1 MGLPFDYRIALC
13 RLTACAVAIACAL
26 SAEQGYAA
34 DATAATGTESA
45 TQTAT
50 ATNLVEIVVT
60 AQRRA
65 QNLQDVPAS
74 VNAYSGADIANAMA
88 HKVADIIVDTPNV
101 TVNQPYGDGGPS
113 NFVIR
118 GISSTDFS
126 QNQSKPVA
134 VYLDEGIK
142 QTQLFETVPLFDTE
156 RVEVLSGPQG
166 TLYGKDATAG
176 AVNIISKQP
185 GFDPEGYLTA
195 GYGNFDTRRF
205 EGAVQDSLVGDVL
218 AGRLAVTYLRD
229 EGVFE
234 NLTPGRG
241 NTNQTDIAA
250 ARLGLLFRPSE
261 QFETILRLVGTRI
274 GGRNYTPLSTDIDLS
289 AYPNLLA
296 IPGALRQGLSFNEN
310 QTYSAPDRAID
321 SESINL
327 QTIWKPNAQHT
338 VTSITTYDSGH
349 WYDVSDAAGL
359 PFNWQSLDSRVRAY
373 QAVEDIRVVSSYA
386 ESFNWQAGLFGSHD
400 RVQASDSFL
409 YNGDPRCGDEC
420 ANPFGLPGQGTFT
433 HNDFLQ
439 ERTSFAG
446 YFRGEYD
453 IYPGLQITGGV
464 RESHDELRVPN
475 YNAYIGSNEIPDGF
489 ATIINQSRSQNFSN
503 TSWEGG
509 ANWKVTPTILLYV
522 SYKQGYRIGAENAQ
536 AFFYPT
542 EVNIAPP
549 ETAQS
554 EEAGF
559 KSTWLDRALTL
570 NAALFH
576 TSYQNQQVLNY
587 QDDALQLR
595 SVSKSRIDGFEL
607 ESIYRLTSK
616 SRLNLNLGLLDPK
629 YLAGE
634 VDGVS
639 VAGNQIVNAA
649 KITASIGTDLTLYSA
664 DSNNLTLSLNDAY
677 TSRVYYDVFNTGS
690 IAQSGYWLANGKLN
704 WSSGRYEFSLY
715 ANNLFDRHYFDYSLD
730 EESTVN
736 LNFNLRGAPRQFGG
750 EFTYRF

>member
-1 MGLPFDYRIALC
+1 MRLPFGCRITLL
-13 RLTACAVAIACAL
+13 RLTAFAVACAL

-34 DATAATGTESA
+34 DATAATA
-45 TQTAT
+45 TD
-50 ATNLVEIVVT
+50 TNLVEIVVT
-60 AQRRA
+60 AQRRV
-65 QNLQDVPAS
+65 QNLQDVPAAVS
-74 VNAYSGADIANAMA
+74 AYSSADIANAMA

-126 QNQSKPVA
+126 LNQSKPVA

-176 AVNIISKQP
+176 AVNIISKSP
-185 GFDPEGYLTA
+185 GFDPEGYLSA

-205 EGAVQDSLVGDVL
+205 EGAVQDSLVSDVL

-229 EGVFE
+229 DGVFK
-234 NLTPGRG
+234 NLTSGLG
-241 NTNQTDIAA
+241 NTSQTDIAA
-250 ARLGLLFRPSE
+250 ARLSLLFRPSE
-261 QFETILRLVGTRI
+261 RFQTILRLVDTKM
-274 GGRNYTPLSTDIDLS
+274 GGRNYTPLPTDINLS
-289 AYPNLLA
+289 AYPNILA

-310 QTYSAPDRAID
+310 QTYSAPDRDIRSD
-321 SESINL
+321 SINL
-327 QTIWKPNAQHT
+327 QSIWKPNEQYT
-338 VTSITTYDSGH
+338 VTSITTYDNGH

-373 QAVEDIRVVSSYA
+373 QAVEDMRVVSNYTGP
-386 ESFNWQAGLFGSHD
+386 FNWQSGLFGSHD
-400 RVQASDSFL
+400 RVQASSDFL

-439 ERTSFAG
+439 ERTSYAG
-446 YFRGEYD
+446 YFRGEYE
-453 IYPGLQITGGV
+453 IYPRLQITGGV
-464 RESHDELRVPN
+464 RESYDELRVPK
-475 YNAYIGSNEIPDGF
+475 YNAYIGSNQVPDGIPS
-489 ATIINQSRSQNFSN
+489 IIDQSRSQNFSN

-509 ANWKVTPTILLYV
+509 ANWKATPTILLYA

-536 AFFYPT
+536 AFFYPA
-542 EVNIAPP
+542 EVNLAPP

-554 EEAGF
+554 EEVGF
-559 KSTWLDRALTL
+559 KSTWFDRALTL

-595 SVSKSRIDGFEL
+595 SVSKSRINGFEL
-607 ESIYRLTSK
+607 EGIYRLTPN

-649 KITASIGTDLTLYSA
+649 KITATIGTDLTLYSA
-664 DSNNLTLSLNDAY
+664 DRNNVTLSLNDAY
-677 TSRVYYDVFNTGS
+677 TARVYYDVFNTSG

-704 WSSGRYEFSLY
+704 WSLGHYEFSLY
-715 ANNLFDRHYFDYSLD
+715 ANNLFDRHYFVYSLY
-730 EESTVN
+730 EESTVD
-736 LNFNLRGAPRQFGG
+736 LNFNLRGTPRQFGG

>member
-1 MGLPFDYRIALC
+1 MRLPFGYWLTLRK
-13 RLTACAVAIACAL
+13 LTAFAVAIACTL
-26 SAEQGYAA
+26 SAERGYAA
-34 DATAATGTESA
+34 DGTASAATD
-45 TQTAT
+45 
-50 ATNLVEIVVT
+50 TNLGEIVVT

-65 QNLQDVPAS
+65 QNLQDVPAAVS
-74 VNAYSGADIANAMA
+74 AYSGADIANAMA

-101 TVNQPYGDGGPS
+101 IVNQPYGDGGPS

-185 GFDPEGYLTA
+185 GFDPEGYLSA

-205 EGAVQDSLVGDVL
+205 EGAVQDSLIGDVL

-229 EGVFE
+229 DGVFE
-234 NLTPGRG
+234 NLTPGLG
-241 NTNQTDIAA
+241 DTSQTDIAA
-250 ARLGLLFRPSE
+250 ARLSLLFRPSE
-261 QFETILRLVGTRI
+261 QFQTILRLVDTKM
-274 GGRNYTPLSTDIDLS
+274 GGRNYTPLPSDINLS
-289 AYPNLLA
+289 AYPNIAA

-310 QTYSAPDRAID
+310 QTYSTPDRDIHSD
-321 SESINL
+321 SINL
-327 QTIWKPNAQHT
+327 QTTWKPNERHT

-359 PFNWQSLDSRVRAY
+359 PFNWQSLDSRVLAY
-373 QAVEDIRVVSSYA
+373 QAVEDIRVVSNYA
-386 ESFNWQAGLFGSHD
+386 DRFNWQAGIFGSHD
-400 RVQASDSFL
+400 RVQASSDFL
-409 YNGDPRCGDEC
+409 YNGDPRCGAEC

-439 ERTSFAG
+439 ERTSYAG
-446 YFRGEYD
+446 YFRGEYE
-453 IYPGLQITGGV
+453 IYPRLQITGGV
-464 RESHDELRVPN
+464 RESYDELRVPN
-475 YNAYIGSNEIPDGF
+475 YNAYIGSNEIPDGIP
-489 ATIINQSRSQNFSN
+489 TIVDQSRSQNFSN

-509 ANWKVTPTILLYV
+509 ANWKATPTILLYA

-536 AFFYPT
+536 AFFYT
-542 EVNIAPP
+542 SEVNIAPP

-554 EEAGF
+554 EEVGV
-559 KSTWLDRALTL
+559 KSTWFDRALTL

-595 SVSKSRIDGFEL
+595 SVSKSRINGFEFDG
-607 ESIYRLTSK
+607 IYRLTSN
-616 SRLNLNLGLLDPK
+616 SRLNLNLGFLDPK

-634 VDGVS
+634 VDGTS

-649 KITASIGTDLTLYSA
+649 KITATIGTDLTLYSA
-664 DSNNLTLSLNDAY
+664 DRNNLTLSLNDAY
-677 TSRVYYDVFNTGS
+677 TARVYYDVFNTSS

-704 WSSGRYEFSLY
+704 WSSGQYEFSLY
-715 ANNLFDRHYFDYSLD
+715 ANNLFDRHYFVYSLY
-730 EESTVN
+730 EESTVD
-736 LNFNLRGAPRQFGG
+736 LNFNLRGTPRQFGG

>member
-1 MGLPFDYRIALC
+1 MRLPFGYRFTLR
-13 RLTACAVAIACAL
+13 RLTAFAVAIACAL
-26 SAEQGYAA
+26 SAERGYAA
-34 DATAATGTESA
+34 DGTAATA
-45 TQTAT
+45 TD
-50 ATNLVEIVVT
+50 TNLGEIVVT

-65 QNLQDVPAS
+65 QNLQDVPAAVS
-74 VNAYSGADIANAMA
+74 AYSSADIANAMA

-166 TLYGKDATAG
+166 TLYGKNATAG
-176 AVNIISKQP
+176 AVNIISKEP
-185 GFDPEGYLTA
+185 GFDPDGYLSA

-205 EGAVQDSLVGDVL
+205 EGAVQDALVGDVL
-218 AGRLAVTYLRD
+218 AGRLAVTYLKD
-229 EGVFE
+229 DGVFE
-234 NLTPGRG
+234 NLTPGLG
-241 NTNQTDIAA
+241 NTSQTDIAA
-250 ARLGLLFRPSE
+250 ARLSLLFRPSD
-261 QFETILRLVGTRI
+261 QFQTILRLVHTTM
-274 GGRNYTPLSTDIDLS
+274 GGRNYTPLPTDINLS

-310 QTYSAPDRAID
+310 QTYSAPDRDIRSD
-321 SESINL
+321 SINL
-327 QTIWKPNAQHT
+327 QTIWKPNEQYT

-373 QAVEDIRVVSSYA
+373 QAVEDIRVVSNYA
-386 ESFNWQAGLFGSHD
+386 DSFNWQGGLFGSHD

-409 YNGDPRCGDEC
+409 YNGATQCGDEC

-439 ERTSFAG
+439 ERTSYAG
-446 YFRGEYD
+446 YFRGEYE
-453 IYPGLQITGGV
+453 IYPRLQLTGGV
-464 RESHDELRVPN
+464 RESHDELRVPS
-475 YNAYIGSNEIPDGF
+475 YNGYIGSNEVPDGIP
-489 ATIINQSRSQNFSN
+489 TIIDQSLSQNFSN

-509 ANWKVTPTILLYV
+509 ANWKATPTILLYA
-522 SYKQGYRIGAENAQ
+522 SYKQGYRIGAANAQ
-536 AFFYPT
+536 AFFYPS

-549 ETAQS
+549 ETDQS
-554 EEAGF
+554 EEVGV
-559 KSTWLDRALTL
+559 KSTWFDRALTL

-595 SVSKSRIDGFEL
+595 SVSKSRIDGFEFD
-607 ESIYRLTSK
+607 SIYRLTSN
-616 SRLNLNLGLLDPK
+616 SRLNLSLGLLDPK
-629 YLAGE
+629 YLVGA
-634 VDGVS
+634 VDGIS

-649 KITASIGTDLTLYSA
+649 KITATIGTDLTLYSA
-664 DSNNLTLSLNDAY
+664 DRNNLTLSLNDVY
-677 TSRVYYDVFNTGS
+677 TSRVYYDVFNTSS
-690 IAQSGYWLANGKLN
+690 IAQSGYWLANSKLN
-704 WSSGRYEFSLY
+704 WSSGQYEYSLY
-715 ANNLFDRHYFDYSLD
+715 ANNMFDRRYFEYSLE
-730 EESTVN
+730 EESTVD
-736 LNFNLRGAPRQFGG
+736 LNFNLRGTPRQFGG

>member
-1 MGLPFDYRIALC
+1 
-13 RLTACAVAIACAL
+13 L
-26 SAEQGYAA
+26 SAERGYAA
-34 DATAATGTESA
+34 DGTAATA
-45 TQTAT
+45 TD
-50 ATNLVEIVVT
+50 TNLGEIVVT

-65 QNLQDVPAS
+65 QNLQDVPAAVS
-74 VNAYSGADIANAMA
+74 AYSSADIANAMA

-166 TLYGKDATAG
+166 TLYGKNATAG
-176 AVNIISKQP
+176 AVNIISKEP
-185 GFDPEGYLTA
+185 GFDPDGYLSA

-205 EGAVQDSLVGDVL
+205 EGAVQDALVGDVL
-218 AGRLAVTYLRD
+218 AGRLAVTYLKD
-229 EGVFE
+229 DGVFE
-234 NLTPGRG
+234 NLTPGLG
-241 NTNQTDIAA
+241 NTSQTDIAA
-250 ARLGLLFRPSE
+250 ARLSLLFRPSD
-261 QFETILRLVGTRI
+261 QFQTILRLVHTTM
-274 GGRNYTPLSTDIDLS
+274 GGRNYTPLPTDINLS

-310 QTYSAPDRAID
+310 QTYSAPDRDIRSD
-321 SESINL
+321 SINL
-327 QTIWKPNAQHT
+327 QTIWKPNEQYT

-373 QAVEDIRVVSSYA
+373 QAVEDIRVVSNYA
-386 ESFNWQAGLFGSHD
+386 DSFNWQGGLFGSHD

-409 YNGDPRCGDEC
+409 YNGATQCGDEC

-439 ERTSFAG
+439 ERTSYAG
-446 YFRGEYD
+446 YFRGEYE
-453 IYPGLQITGGV
+453 IYPRLQLTGGV
-464 RESHDELRVPN
+464 RESHDELRVPS
-475 YNAYIGSNEIPDGF
+475 YNGYIGSNEVPDGIP
-489 ATIINQSRSQNFSN
+489 TIIDQRLSQNFSN

-509 ANWKVTPTILLYV
+509 ANWKATPTILLYA
-522 SYKQGYRIGAENAQ
+522 SYKQGYRIGAANAQ
-536 AFFYPT
+536 AFFYPS

-549 ETAQS
+549 ETDQS
-554 EEAGF
+554 EEVGV
-559 KSTWLDRALTL
+559 KSTWFDRALTL

-595 SVSKSRIDGFEL
+595 SVSKSRIDGFEFD
-607 ESIYRLTSK
+607 SIYRLTSN
-616 SRLNLNLGLLDPK
+616 SRLNLSLGLLDPK
-629 YLAGE
+629 YLVGA
-634 VDGVS
+634 VDGIS

-649 KITASIGTDLTLYSA
+649 KITATIGTDLTLYSA
-664 DSNNLTLSLNDAY
+664 DRNNLTLSLNDVY
-677 TSRVYYDVFNTGS
+677 TSRVYYDVFNTSS
-690 IAQSGYWLANGKLN
+690 IAQSGYWLANSKLN
-704 WSSGRYEFSLY
+704 WSSGQYEYSLY
-715 ANNLFDRHYFDYSLD
+715 ANNMFDRRYFEYSLE
-730 EESTVN
+730 EESTVD
-736 LNFNLRGAPRQFGG
+736 LNFNLRGTPRQFGG

>member
-1 MGLPFDYRIALC
+1 MRLPFGYRFTLC
-13 RLTACAVAIACAL
+13 RLTVFAVAIACTL
-26 SAEQGYAA
+26 SAERGYAA
-34 DATAATGTESA
+34 DGTAS
-45 TQTAT
+45 TAT
-50 ATNLVEIVVT
+50 DTNLGEIVVT

-65 QNLQDVPAS
+65 QNLQDVPAAVS
-74 VNAYSGADIANAMA
+74 AYSGADIANAMA

-101 TVNQPYGDGGPS
+101 IVNQPYGDGGPS

-185 GFDPEGYLTA
+185 GFDAEGYLSA

-205 EGAVQDSLVGDVL
+205 EGAVQDSLIGDEL

-229 EGVFE
+229 DGVFE
-234 NLTPGRG
+234 NLTPGLG
-241 NTNQTDIAA
+241 DTSQTDIAA
-250 ARLGLLFRPSE
+250 ARLSLLFRPSE
-261 QFETILRLVGTRI
+261 QFQTILRLVDTKM
-274 GGRNYTPLSTDIDLS
+274 GGRNYTPLPTDINLS
-289 AYPNLLA
+289 AYPNIAA
-296 IPGALRQGLSFNEN
+296 IPGALRQGLSFNQN
-310 QTYSAPDRAID
+310 QTYSTPDRDIRSD
-321 SESINL
+321 SINL
-327 QTIWKPNAQHT
+327 QTTWKPNEQHT

-373 QAVEDIRVVSSYA
+373 QAVEDIRVVSNYA
-386 ESFNWQAGLFGSHD
+386 DRFNWQAGLFGSHD
-400 RVQASDSFL
+400 RVQASSDFL
-409 YNGDPRCGDEC
+409 YNGDPRCGAEC

-439 ERTSFAG
+439 ERSSYAG
-446 YFRGEYD
+446 YFRGEYE
-453 IYPGLQITGGV
+453 IYPRLQITGGV

-475 YNAYIGSNEIPDGF
+475 YNAYIGSNEVPDGIP
-489 ATIINQSRSQNFSN
+489 TIVDQSRSQNFSN

-509 ANWKVTPTILLYV
+509 AHWKATPTILLYA

-536 AFFYPT
+536 AFFYT
-542 EVNIAPP
+542 SEVNIAPP

-554 EEAGF
+554 EEVGF
-559 KSTWLDRALTL
+559 KSTWFDRALTL

-595 SVSKSRIDGFEL
+595 SVSKSRIDGFEFDG
-607 ESIYRLTSK
+607 IYRLTSN
-616 SRLNLNLGLLDPK
+616 SRLNLSLGLLDPK

-634 VDGVS
+634 VDGIS

-649 KITASIGTDLTLYSA
+649 KITATIGTDLTLYSA
-664 DSNNLTLSLNDAY
+664 DRKNLTLSLNDAY
-677 TSRVYYDVFNTGS
+677 TARVYYDVFNTSS

-704 WSSGRYEFSLY
+704 WSSGQYEFSLY
-715 ANNLFDRHYFDYSLD
+715 ANNLFDRHYFVYSLY
-730 EESTVN
+730 EESTVD
-736 LNFNLRGAPRQFGG
+736 LNFNLRGTPRQFGG

>member
-1 MGLPFDYRIALC
+1 MRFPLGYRISFC
-13 RLTACAVAIACAL
+13 RLTAWAVAIVSAL
-26 SAEQGYAA
+26 SAGQGYAA
-34 DATAATGTESA
+34 DANAT
-45 TQTAT
+45 TAT
-50 ATNLVEIVVT
+50 DSDLQEIVVT

-65 QNLQDVPAS
+65 QNLQDVPAGVS
-74 VNAYSGADIANAMA
+74 AYSSADIANAMA

-101 TVNQPYGDGGPS
+101 TINQPYGDGGPS

-185 GFDPEGYLTA
+185 GFDPEGYLSA
-195 GYGNFDTRRF
+195 GYGNFDSRRF

-218 AGRLAVTYLRD
+218 AGRLAATYLRD
-229 EGVFE
+229 NGVIQ
-234 NLTPGRG
+234 NLTPGLG
-241 NTNQTDIAA
+241 DTNQTDIAA
-250 ARLGLLFRPSE
+250 VRLSLLFRPSE
-261 QFETILRLVGTRI
+261 QLQAILRLVDTRI
-274 GGRNYTPLSTDIDLS
+274 GGRNYTPLPTDIDLS

-296 IPGALRQGLSFNEN
+296 IPGALRQGLSFNES
-310 QTYSAPDRAID
+310 QPFSAPSRDID
-321 SESINL
+321 SRSINL
-327 QTIWKPNAQHT
+327 QTIWKPNEKHT

-349 WYDVSDAAGL
+349 WYDVSDSAGL

-373 QAVEDIRVVSSYA
+373 QAVEDIRVVSNYA
-386 ESFNWQAGLFGSHD
+386 DSFNWQAGLFGSHD
-400 RVQASDSFL
+400 RVQASNDFL

-420 ANPFGLPGQGTFT
+420 ANPFGLPGQGTLT
-433 HNDFLQ
+433 YNDFLQ

-446 YFRGEYD
+446 YFRGEYE
-453 IYPGLQITGGV
+453 ILPRLQITGGV
-464 RESHDELRVPN
+464 RESYDELRVPT
-475 YNAYIGSNEIPDGF
+475 YNAHIGSNEVPDGIP
-489 ATIINQSRSQNFSN
+489 TIVNQSESENFSN

-509 ANWKVTPTILLYV
+509 ANWKATPTILLYA
-522 SYKQGYRIGAENAQ
+522 SYKQGYRIGAANAQ
-536 AFFYPT
+536 AFFYPS

-549 ETAQS
+549 ETAQT
-554 EEAGF
+554 EEVGF
-559 KSTWLDRALTL
+559 KSTWFNRDLTL
-570 NAALFH
+570 NSALFH

-595 SVSKSRIDGFEL
+595 SVSKSRINGFEL
-607 ESIYRLTSK
+607 ESNYRLTSK

-629 YLAGE
+629 YLAGA
-634 VDGVS
+634 VDGIS
-639 VAGNQIVNAA
+639 VAGNQIINAA
-649 KITASIGTDLTLYSA
+649 KFTATIGTDLTLYSSS
-664 DSNNLTLSLNDAY
+664 DRNNLTLSLNDAY
-677 TSRVYYDVFNTGS
+677 TSRVYYDVFNTSS

-704 WSSGRYEFSLY
+704 WLSGQYEFSLY
-715 ANNLFDRHYFDYSLD
+715 GNNLFDRHYFVYSLY

-736 LNFNLRGAPRQFGG
+736 LNFNLRGVPRQFGG

>member
-1 MGLPFDYRIALC
+1 MRLPFGYRFTLR
-13 RLTACAVAIACAL
+13 RLTAFAVAIACAL
-26 SAEQGYAA
+26 SAERGYAA
-34 DATAATGTESA
+34 DG
-45 TQTAT
+45 TAT
-50 ATNLVEIVVT
+50 TATDTNLGEIVVT

-65 QNLQDVPAS
+65 QNLQDVPAAVS
-74 VNAYSGADIANAMA
+74 AYSSADIANAMA

-101 TVNQPYGDGGPS
+101 IVNQPYGDGGPS

-185 GFDPEGYLTA
+185 GFDPEGYLSA

-205 EGAVQDSLVGDVL
+205 EGAVQDSLIGNVL

-229 EGVFE
+229 DGVFQ
-234 NLTPGRG
+234 NLTPGLG
-241 NTNQTDIAA
+241 DTSQTDIAA
-250 ARLGLLFRPSE
+250 ARLSLLFRPSE
-261 QFETILRLVGTRI
+261 EFQTILRLVDTRM
-274 GGRNYTPLSTDIDLS
+274 GGRNYTPLPTDINLS
-289 AYPNLLA
+289 AYPNIAA
-296 IPGALRQGLSFNEN
+296 IPGAFRQGLSFNEN
-310 QTYSAPDRAID
+310 QTYSTPDRDIRSD
-321 SESINL
+321 SVNL
-327 QTIWKPNAQHT
+327 QTTWKPNAQHT
-338 VTSITTYDSGH
+338 VTSITTYDNGH

-373 QAVEDIRVVSSYA
+373 QAVEDIRVVSNYA
-386 ESFNWQAGLFGSHD
+386 DRFNWQAGLFGSHD
-400 RVQASDSFL
+400 RVQASSDFL
-409 YNGDPRCGDEC
+409 YNGDPRCGAEC

-439 ERTSFAG
+439 ERTSYAG
-446 YFRGEYD
+446 YFRGEYE
-453 IYPGLQITGGV
+453 IYPRLQITGGV
-464 RESHDELRVPN
+464 RESYDELRVPN
-475 YNAYIGSNEIPDGF
+475 YNAYIGSNEIPDGIP
-489 ATIINQSRSQNFSN
+489 TIVDQSRSQNFSN

-509 ANWKVTPTILLYV
+509 ANWKATPSILLYA

-536 AFFYPT
+536 AFFYT
-542 EVNIAPP
+542 SEVNIAPP

-554 EEAGF
+554 EEVGF
-559 KSTWLDRALTL
+559 KSTWFDRALTL

-595 SVSKSRIDGFEL
+595 SVSKSRIDGFEFDG
-607 ESIYRLTSK
+607 IYRLTSN
-616 SRLNLNLGLLDPK
+616 SRLNLNVGLLDPK

-634 VDGVS
+634 VDGTS

-649 KITASIGTDLTLYSA
+649 KITATIGTDLTLYSA
-664 DSNNLTLSLNDAY
+664 DRNNLTLSLNDAY
-677 TSRVYYDVFNTGS
+677 TARVYYDVFNTSS

-704 WSSGRYEFSLY
+704 WSSGQYEFSLY
-715 ANNLFDRHYFDYSLD
+715 ANNLFDRHYFVYSLY
-730 EESTVN
+730 EESTVD
-736 LNFNLRGAPRQFGG
+736 LNFNLRGTPRQFGG

>member
-1 MGLPFDYRIALC
+1 MRLPFGYRFKLRRI
-13 RLTACAVAIACAL
+13 TAFAVAIACSL
-26 SAEQGYAA
+26 SAERGYAA
-34 DATAATGTESA
+34 DGTV
-45 TQTAT
+45 AT
-50 ATNLVEIVVT
+50 ATDTNLGEIVVT

-65 QNLQDVPAS
+65 QNLQDVPAAVS
-74 VNAYSGADIANAMA
+74 AYSSADIANAMA

-166 TLYGKDATAG
+166 TLYGKNATAG
-176 AVNIISKQP
+176 AVNIISKEP
-185 GFDPEGYLTA
+185 GFDPDGYLSA

-205 EGAVQDSLVGDVL
+205 EGAVQDALVGDVL
-218 AGRLAVTYLRD
+218 AGRLAVTYLKD
-229 EGVFE
+229 DGVFE
-234 NLTPGRG
+234 NLTPGLG
-241 NTNQTDIAA
+241 NTSQTDIAA
-250 ARLGLLFRPSE
+250 ARLSLLFRPSD
-261 QFETILRLVGTRI
+261 QFQTILRLVHTTM
-274 GGRNYTPLSTDIDLS
+274 GGRNYTPLPTDINLS

-310 QTYSAPDRAID
+310 QTYSAPDRDIRSD
-321 SESINL
+321 SINL
-327 QTIWKPNAQHT
+327 QTIWKPNEQYT

-373 QAVEDIRVVSSYA
+373 QAVEDIRVVSNYA
-386 ESFNWQAGLFGSHD
+386 DSFNWQGGLFGSHD

-409 YNGDPRCGDEC
+409 YNGATQCGDEC

-439 ERTSFAG
+439 ERTSYAG
-446 YFRGEYD
+446 YFRGEYE
-453 IYPGLQITGGV
+453 IYPRLQLTGGV
-464 RESHDELRVPN
+464 RESHDELRVPS
-475 YNAYIGSNEIPDGF
+475 YNGYIGSNEVPDGIP
-489 ATIINQSRSQNFSN
+489 TIIDQSLSQNFSN

-509 ANWKVTPTILLYV
+509 ANWKAIPTILLYA
-522 SYKQGYRIGAENAQ
+522 SYKQGYRIGAANAQ
-536 AFFYPT
+536 AFFYPS

-549 ETAQS
+549 ETDQS
-554 EEAGF
+554 EEVGV
-559 KSTWLDRALTL
+559 KSTWFDRALTL

-595 SVSKSRIDGFEL
+595 SVSKSRIDGFEFD
-607 ESIYRLTSK
+607 SIYRLTSN
-616 SRLNLNLGLLDPK
+616 SRLNLSLGLLDPK
-629 YLAGE
+629 YLVGA
-634 VDGVS
+634 VDGIS

-649 KITASIGTDLTLYSA
+649 KITATIGTDLTLYSA
-664 DSNNLTLSLNDAY
+664 DRNNLTLSLNDVY
-677 TSRVYYDVFNTGS
+677 TSRVYYDVFNTSS
-690 IAQSGYWLANGKLN
+690 IAQSGYWLANSKLN
-704 WSSGRYEFSLY
+704 WSSGQYVYSLY
-715 ANNLFDRHYFDYSLD
+715 ANNMFDRRYFEYSLE
-730 EESTVN
+730 EESTVD
-736 LNFNLRGAPRQFGG
+736 LNFNLRGTPRQFGG

>member
-1 MGLPFDYRIALC
+1 MRLPFGYRFTLL
-13 RLTACAVAIACAL
+13 RLTAFAVAIACAL
-26 SAEQGYAA
+26 SAERGYAA
-34 DATAATGTESA
+34 DG
-45 TQTAT
+45 TAT
-50 ATNLVEIVVT
+50 TATDTNLGEIVVT

-65 QNLQDVPAS
+65 QNLQDVPAAVS
-74 VNAYSGADIANAMA
+74 AYSSADIANAMA

-101 TVNQPYGDGGPS
+101 IVNQPYGDGGPS

-185 GFDPEGYLTA
+185 GFDPEGYLSA

-205 EGAVQDSLVGDVL
+205 EGAVQDSLIGNVL

-229 EGVFE
+229 DGVFQ
-234 NLTPGRG
+234 NLTPGLG
-241 NTNQTDIAA
+241 DTSQTDIAA
-250 ARLGLLFRPSE
+250 ARLSLLFRPSE
-261 QFETILRLVGTRI
+261 EFQTILRLVDTRM
-274 GGRNYTPLSTDIDLS
+274 GGRNYTPLPTDINLS
-289 AYPNLLA
+289 AYPNIAA
-296 IPGALRQGLSFNEN
+296 IPGAFRQGLSFNEN
-310 QTYSAPDRAID
+310 QTYSTPDRDIRSD
-321 SESINL
+321 SVNL
-327 QTIWKPNAQHT
+327 QTTWKPNAQHT
-338 VTSITTYDSGH
+338 VTSITTYDNGH

-373 QAVEDIRVVSSYA
+373 QAVEDIRVVSNYA
-386 ESFNWQAGLFGSHD
+386 DRFNWQAGLFGSHD
-400 RVQASDSFL
+400 RVQASSDFL
-409 YNGDPRCGDEC
+409 YNGDPRCGAEC

-439 ERTSFAG
+439 ERTSYAG
-446 YFRGEYD
+446 YFRGEYE
-453 IYPGLQITGGV
+453 IYPRLQITGGV
-464 RESHDELRVPN
+464 RESYDELRVPN
-475 YNAYIGSNEIPDGF
+475 YNAYIGSNEIPDGIP
-489 ATIINQSRSQNFSN
+489 TIVDQSRSQNFSN

-509 ANWKVTPTILLYV
+509 ANWKATPSILLYA

-536 AFFYPT
+536 AFFYT
-542 EVNIAPP
+542 SEVNIAPP

-554 EEAGF
+554 EEVGF
-559 KSTWLDRALTL
+559 KSTWFDRALTL

-595 SVSKSRIDGFEL
+595 SVSKSRIDGFEFDG
-607 ESIYRLTSK
+607 IYRLTSN
-616 SRLNLNLGLLDPK
+616 SRLNLNVGLLDPK

-634 VDGVS
+634 VDGTS

-649 KITASIGTDLTLYSA
+649 KITATIGTDLTLYSA
-664 DSNNLTLSLNDAY
+664 DRNNLTLSLNDAY
-677 TSRVYYDVFNTGS
+677 TARVYYDVFNTSS

-704 WSSGRYEFSLY
+704 WSSGQYEFSLY
-715 ANNLFDRHYFDYSLD
+715 ANNLFDRHYFVYSLY
-730 EESTVN
+730 EESTVD
-736 LNFNLRGAPRQFGG
+736 LNFNLRGTPRQFGG